1 MRTKSV
7 DFHLGWRIG
16 ITLLGLLLM
25 SNISDQNQAV
35 IHYVTPAD
43 DWSKLSAKLAII
55 EKAVEAKRRSL
66 NVPGA
71 ALAIVKDDR
80 VVLLKGFGL
89 RNVAAKLPVTP
100 ETLFA
105 IGSCTKTF
113 TALAAIISADE
124 GKLSLDDSPKKFLP
138 YFKLREPEADS
149 HVTLRDLLSH
159 RTGLKMGE
167 EEETRHFSENSRE
180 EVIRSGMRAEPI
192 AKLRERFEYSN
203 VMYLAAG
210 EAIAKAQNT
219 TWEELIT
226 SRIFKPL
233 GMTASNFST
242 TVMQQASDFSCGY
255 SSDQKREK
263 LPMQDLWI
271 GAPAA
276 AINSNAKEM
285 AQWLRLL
292 LGNGSVDGKRLVSEK
307 GFQEMMAKLV
317 RMDEEK
323 SYGLGLIV
331 EELRSYRGRPM
342 YWHGGSVDGF
352 TTLFWFQPD
361 QKLGF
366 AILTNVSSS
375 SLPQETI
382 QIVRRNLVTQP

>member
-1 MRTKSV
+1 MNQMRW
-7 DFHLGWRIG
+7 LIG
-16 ITLLGLLLM
+16 IALCGLLLT
-25 SNISDQNQAV
+25 SNISSQSQAV
-35 IHYVTPAD
+35 INSVTSANDSPN
-43 DWSKLSAKLAII
+43 LSAKLAII
-55 EKAVEAKRRSL
+55 EKSIEEKRRSL

-71 ALAIVKDDR
+71 AIVIVKDDR

-89 RNVAAKLPVTP
+89 RDVDAKLPVTP
-100 ETLFA
+100 DTLFA

-113 TALAAIISADE
+113 TALAAIISVDE

-138 YFKLREPEADS
+138 YFKLRDPEADAQ
-149 HVTLRDLLSH
+149 VTLRDLLSH
-159 RTGLKMGE
+159 RTGLKMGV
-167 EEETRHFSENSRE
+167 EEETRHFSKNSRD
-180 EVIRSGMRAEPI
+180 EVIRSGMQAEPA
-192 AKLRERFEYSN
+192 AKFRERFEYSN

-233 GMTASNFST
+233 GITASNFST
-242 TVMQQASDFSCGY
+242 TVMQQASDYSCGY
-255 SSDQKREK
+255 SSDKKLKK
-263 LPMQDLWI
+263 LPMQNLWI

-292 LGNGSVDGKRLVSEK
+292 LGGGSVDGKRLVSEK
-307 GFQEMMAKLV
+307 GFQEMLTKLV

-331 EELRSYRGRPM
+331 EESHSYRGHLM

-352 TTLFWFQPD
+352 AAMIWFLPD
-361 QKLGF
+361 QKLGL
-366 AILTNVSSS
+366 AILTNADNGSK
-375 SLPQETI
+375 LLQETI
-382 QIVRRNLVTQP
+382 HIVRKNLVPQP

>member
-1 MRTKSV
+1 MCTKSINSR
-7 DFHLGWRIG
+7 LGWRIG
-16 ITLLGLLLM
+16 IILFGLLLT
-25 SNISDQNQAV
+25 SNISGQNQAV
-35 IHYVTPAD
+35 INYVTPAD
-43 DWSKLSAKLAII
+43 DRSKLSAKLAII

-89 RNVAAKLPVTP
+89 RNVEAKLPVTP

-138 YFKLREPEADS
+138 YFKLRDPEADAK
-149 HVTLRDLLSH
+149 VTLRDLLSH

-167 EEETRHFSENSRE
+167 REETRYFNKDSRE
-180 EVIRSGMRAEPI
+180 DSVRAGMQAEPV
-192 AKLRERFEYSN
+192 AKFRERFEYSN
-203 VMYLAAG
+203 VMYLAAS
-210 EAIAKAQNT
+210 EAIAKAQDS

-233 GMTASNFST
+233 GMIASNFSI
-242 TVMQQASDFSCGY
+242 TVMQQASDYSCGY

-292 LGNGSVDGKRLVSEK
+292 LGNGSVDGKRLISEK
-307 GFQEMMAKLV
+307 GFQEMLAKLV

-331 EELRSYRGRPM
+331 EESHSYRGRPV

-352 TTLFWFQPD
+352 TAMFWFLPD

-366 AILTNVSSS
+366 AILTNASSS
-375 SLPQETI
+375 KLPQETV